1 MAETSDGAFSG
12 IAGHAP
18 VLQLL
23 GRQLQSGR
31 LAHAYLFVGEPAVG
45 KTAVARALAGAL
57 LPEAA
62 LERHPDYWEDDRRDN
77 LRIDEVRLLPDRQPE
92 HHQQSLQAF
101 LSLKPAIGSYRVAL
115 ISNVGR
121 LADPIQGILL
131 KTLEEP
137 HPRRVIVLTTPSVS
151 PFVVLPT
158 VVSRCQ
164 RISFHAVQL
173 SEVAALLRRQGVPE
187 ERAALLAA
195 LSRGRPGWALRAAGD
210 PSVIE
215 RHEEWAER
223 LVQVF
228 GAPADAALRLAAELD
243 AANFGWRQ
251 ARREGDRSE
260 GAPGASGRAQVEV
273 AAGEDPV
280 LFALGSWQ
288 LELRRRMLE
297 ETPARMGRWARLLEL
312 SYDTLGY
319 HEQNVSPR
327 LALECFLLEARLVD
341 AGMAA

>member
-1 MAETSDGAFSG
+1 MRETSKDAFSG
-12 IAGHAP
+12 IAGHTP
-18 VLQLL
+18 VLELLRSQLA
-23 GRQLQSGR
+23 SGR

-45 KTAVARALAGAL
+45 KTSVARALATEL
-57 LPEAA
+57 LPGVP

-101 LSLKPAIGSYRVAL
+101 LSLKPAMGTYRVAL

-137 HPRRVIVLTTPSVS
+137 HPGRVIVLTTPSVS

-164 RISFHAVQL
+164 RISFHTVQL
-173 SEVAALLRRQGVPE
+173 PEVASLLRRQGVPE
-187 ERAALLAA
+187 ERAELLAA

-210 PSVIE
+210 ASVIE

-243 AANFGWRQ
+243 AANFAWRQ
-251 ARREGDRSE
+251 GKRDSDRGEGGS
-260 GAPGASGRAQVEV
+260 GAGGKAPDAV

-327 LALECFLLEARLVD
+327 LALEYFLLEARRVD
-341 AGMAA
+341 ALVPA

>member
-1 MAETSDGAFSG
+1 MTETPRDAFAG

-23 GRQLQSGR
+23 RSQLASGR
-31 LAHAYLFVGEPAVG
+31 LVHAYLFVGEPAVG
-45 KTAVARALAGAL
+45 KTAVARALASVL
-57 LPEAA
+57 LPEAP
-62 LERHPDYWEDDRRDN
+62 LDRHPDYWEDDRRDN
-77 LRIDEVRLLPDRQPE
+77 LRIDEVRLLPDRQPD

-101 LSLKPAIGSYRVAL
+101 LALKPAIAGYRVAL

-137 HPRRVIVLTTPSVS
+137 HPGRVIVLTTPSVS

-173 SEVAALLRRQGVPE
+173 AEVAALLRRQGVPE

-215 RHEEWAER
+215 RHEAWAQR
-223 LVQVF
+223 LVEVF

-243 AANFGWRQ
+243 AANFAWRQ
-251 ARREGDRSE
+251 SRREGDRSP
-260 GAPGASGRAQVEV
+260 APAGRQQDPAL
-273 AAGEDPV
+273 AGEDPV
-280 LFALGSWQ
+280 LFALGGWQ

-297 ETPARMGRWARLLEL
+297 EPPARMGRWARLLEL

-327 LALECFLLEARLVD
+327 LALECFLLEARRVD
-341 AGMAA
+341 ALVPA